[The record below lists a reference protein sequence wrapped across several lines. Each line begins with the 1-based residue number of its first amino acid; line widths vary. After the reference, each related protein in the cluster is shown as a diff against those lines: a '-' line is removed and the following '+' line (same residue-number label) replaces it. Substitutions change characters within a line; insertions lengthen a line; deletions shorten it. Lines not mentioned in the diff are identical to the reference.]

1 MVCLK
6 HCTFKMKN
14 GFKSTRH
21 PIKQNRKKWI
31 IVSIYLDAGT
41 LEKPE
46 FNWRSDLPVYFGV
59 EKTLGVFSG
68 SLDVVVLFIFVQRI
82 LEYFIPFTSVTNS
95 RTVFICY
102 LWQKTRW
109 FRKKLDSV
117 RQELALLQ
125 LLLWYRIT
133 VCHHWNKLKTVV
145 RMRSL
150 CIPVFSHASSSTLDH
165 KSKHT
170 LDLLMSIPIFYC
182 ISWDMC
188 LFYLISEFCFLVDT
202 D

>member
-1 MVCLK
+1 MVSFPGYSYKPILSMVCLK

-82 LEYFIPFTSVTNS
+82 LEYFIPFTSITNS

-125 LLLWYRIT
+125 LLLWYS
-133 VCHHWNKLKTVV
+133 
-145 RMRSL
+145 MPSL
-150 CIPVFSHASSSTLDH
+150 EQIENSCKDEKPLHPCPLS
-165 KSKHT
+165 
-170 LDLLMSIPIFYC
+170 
-182 ISWDMC
+182 C
-188 LFYLISEFCFLVDT
+188 LFIHTWS
-202 D
+202 

>member
-82 LEYFIPFTSVTNS
+82 LEYFIPITSVTNS

-117 RQELALLQ
+117 RQDLALLQ
-125 LLLWYRIT
+125 LLLWYRTT
-133 VCHHWNKLKTVV
+133 VCNHWNKLKTVV

-150 CIPVFSHASSSTLDH
+150 RIPVLSLMPLHPHLIISLNTLLTFSCPFPFSTAFLETCVCSISSQNFAS
-165 KSKHT
+165 
-170 LDLLMSIPIFYC
+170 
-182 ISWDMC
+182 W
-188 LFYLISEFCFLVDT
+188 
-202 D
+202 